1 MQRIEGIQNKE
12 QPHKA
17 ERARKHVGEPPKAKY
32 ICFQSS
38 DHYPSWH
45 GAIRLQLLSLR
56 ATYCKQWAYTD
67 RDEQC
72 RGMGGL
78 ERDREFNGIC
88 TNLRP
93 KTSEVFCLC
102 FVFFPPQFI
111 ALTLL
116 LNKLVLDSERT
127 AAQRL
132 RQAPEEILEDLDT
145 EAMRLPKGPLNLNS
159 MELGRVDGPDGPDC
173 CEDSFWDLSNEEF
186 AVGSDAWIWG
196 VYVSNCEYVELNG
209 DNSDGLPCRAG
220 KIWKKEH
227 PRPHCWHVL
236 MSRHGTPS
244 RRFKNFIR
252 RSWWMDTSMPRRTR
266 VLQ

>member
-1 MQRIEGIQNKE
+1 MFCVFFLR
-12 QPHKA
+12 
-17 ERARKHVGEPPKAKY
+17 
-32 ICFQSS
+32 S
-38 DHYPSWH
+38 
-45 GAIRLQLLSLR
+45 LSHL
-56 ATYCKQWAYTD
+56 
-67 RDEQC
+67 
-72 RGMGGL
+72 
-78 ERDREFNGIC
+78 
-88 TNLRP
+88 
-93 KTSEVFCLC
+93 LC
-102 FVFFPPQFI
+102 FWMSLCWI
-111 ALTLL
+111 
-116 LNKLVLDSERT
+116 DERT

-173 CEDSFWDLSNEEF
+173 CEDYFWDLNSEEL

-196 VYVSNCEYVELNG
+196 VYVNMCEYAELNG
-209 DNSDGLPCRAG
+209 DYSDGLLCRAG

-227 PRPHCWHVL
+227 LRPHCWYVL
-236 MSRHGTPS
+236 ISRHGTPS